1 MQHWIEIRH
10 KGEQKGKGLSKWD
23 SLQKARYNK
32 RLSGSD
38 ILIDFFDWM
47 EKENILTRAE
57 INSVT
62 KTNFERILRPHYLP
76 FLKINRNKNYWI
88 SPSDI
93 EIFKVRMRAVQKNL
107 SGKNVGEVYDNA
119 KIASFYD
126 KISFELY
133 LSLIHI

>member
-1 MQHWIEIRH
+1 M
-10 KGEQKGKGLSKWD
+10 
-23 SLQKARYNK
+23 
-32 RLSGSD
+32 
-38 ILIDFFDWM
+38 
-47 EKENILTRAE
+47 
-57 INSVT
+57 
-62 KTNFERILRPHYLP
+62 RPHYLP

-133 LSLIHI
+133 GESCEAIMNKELEDIKSNKNDNEVTTFVEETIFSTEENDLENQSQKSNKTRRNKKKDLFEGCQTKMDPVKRTQ

>member
-1 MQHWIEIRH
+1 
-10 KGEQKGKGLSKWD
+10 
-23 SLQKARYNK
+23 
-32 RLSGSD
+32 
-38 ILIDFFDWM
+38 M

-107 SGKNVGEVYDNA
+107 SGKNVGGRYMIML
-119 KIASFYD
+119 KPLPFMIR
-126 KISFELY
+126 Y
-133 LSLIHI
+133 LLSYMVNLVKL